1 MALPIENL
9 TALDA
14 PENMQA
20 LHVVG
25 TTFGKETVKSAHVP
39 AGFALLRQP

>member
-14 PENMQA
+14 PENLQT
-20 LHVVG
+20 LHLVG
-25 TTFGKETVKSAHVP
+25 TTLGRETVKSAHVP
-39 AGFALLRQP
+39 AVFDLPRQP